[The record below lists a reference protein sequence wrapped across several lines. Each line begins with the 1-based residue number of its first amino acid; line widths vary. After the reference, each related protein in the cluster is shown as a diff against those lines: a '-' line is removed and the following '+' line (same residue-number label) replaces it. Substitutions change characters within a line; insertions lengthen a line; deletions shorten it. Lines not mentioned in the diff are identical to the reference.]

1 MPQMQLPIF
10 PEGVTHITPEL
21 AFKNE
26 GGRVTYFNGSMPV
39 FVHDATDIRTF
50 RMITSQFCVNGNAKQ
65 SEVARAF
72 GITLINVK
80 RAVKLYRE
88 QGPQGFY
95 APRQTRGPVVL
106 TSAVLEQVQQKFDEG
121 AAIADVADEL
131 DIKRNT
137 LAKAVRAGRLHV
149 LAKKKIRIL
158 TANR

>member
-1 MPQMQLPIF
+1 MQLPVF

-21 AFKNE
+21 AFKKE

-39 FVHDATDIRTF
+39 FVHEETDVPTF

-88 QGPQGFY
+88 KGPSGFY
-95 APRQTRGPVVL
+95 APRRTRGPAVL
-106 TSAVLEQVQQKFDEG
+106 TPTVLQQVQQKLDEG
-121 AAIADVADEL
+121 ASVAEVADEFN
-131 DIKRNT
+131 IKGNT

-149 LAKKKIRIL
+149 REKKRPGDERR
-158 TANR
+158 AHR